1 MNCPICLVDVAPT
14 LALRTRG
21 RCERCNRCPTSMR
34 TSQLVESLVALSLDV
49 FETFSGE
56 PPEAL
61 RERWVAIGA
70 ELDHRVPRP
79 PEGIRGGSSELP
91 GTAQVTEDP
100 GLVTNRTLDPGLSR
114 AIGAPTPDLGRALAP
129 TEDPTFPLW

>member
-21 RCERCNRCPTSMR
+21 RCERCNRAPASMR

-49 FETFSGE
+49 FETFAGE
-56 PPEAL
+56 PPEAV
-61 RERWVAIGA
+61 RERWVAIGL
-70 ELDHRVPRP
+70 ELDHRVPTP
-79 PEGIRGGSSELP
+79 PGGIRGGSPELP
-91 GTAQVTEDP
+91 ETPQVVEDP
-100 GLVTNRTLDPGLSR
+100 GLVTNRTLEPRVSR
-114 AIGAPTPDLGRALAP
+114 AIGAPTPDLGRAAAP